1 MGFYKSM
8 RTDSAMATD
17 KKNNPSARKRA
28 LLAIVAIVIIVLDI
42 WWVASGQTHDVFF
55 PQPAA
60 EAKPARKMY
69 VELCGPLSGD
79 MEWGITLRPEVY
91 NFPQGAIESR
101 FWEISRDQGATWQ
114 PWDCEPDELTQWVV
128 ASEDTVGC
136 LIRVTEYAV
145 LEDGSDVSCTSA
157 PFGPIEEQRGFSLQ
171 DTAAQGKGE
180 SALSS
185 SSVPAEPVVY
195 VCESAGNAYY
205 HTYDC
210 DELSL
215 LRQRGYPTSEMTLSE
230 ASKLY
235 QPCLVCQR

>member
-1 MGFYKSM
+1 MASGKKSNSNAGK
-8 RTDSAMATD
+8 RT
-17 KKNNPSARKRA
+17 
-28 LLAIVAIVIIVLDI
+28 LFAIVALVVIALDI
-42 WWVASGQTHDVFF
+42 WWVASGQGRDIFS
-55 PQPAA
+55 PQPTA
-60 EAKPARKMY
+60 ETKTERKMY

-79 MEWGITLRPEVY
+79 MEWGIALRPEVH
-91 NFPQGAIESR
+91 NFPQGAVESR

-114 PWDCEPDELTQWVV
+114 PWDCEPDELTQWVT

-145 LEDGSDVSCTSA
+145 LEDGSGISCTSA
-157 PFGPIEEQRGFSLQ
+157 PFGPIEEQRGFSLGG
-171 DTAAQGKGE
+171 TATQGNGGPASSNS
-180 SALSS
+180 SAP
-185 SSVPAEPVVY
+185 VDPVVY

-215 LRQRGYPTSEMTLSE
+215 LRQRGYSTSEMALSE

-235 QPCLVCQR
+235 QPCPVCQG

>member
-1 MGFYKSM
+1 MSGNKKSN
-8 RTDSAMATD
+8 TCT
-17 KKNNPSARKRA
+17 RKRT
-28 LLAIVAIVIIVLDI
+28 LFVIVALAVIALDI
-42 WWVASGQTHDVFF
+42 WWIASGQGRDIFS

-60 EAKPARKMY
+60 EAEPARKMY

-114 PWDCEPDELTQWVV
+114 PWDCEPDELTQWVI
-128 ASEDTVGC
+128 ASKDTVGC

-145 LEDGSDVSCTSA
+145 LEDGSGVSCTSA
-157 PFGPIEEQRGFSLQ
+157 PFGPIEEQRGFSLGG
-171 DTAAQGKGE
+171 TASQGNGE
-180 SALSS
+180 SASS
-185 SSVPAEPVVY
+185 SSNVPADPVVY

-215 LRQRGYPTSEMTLSE
+215 LRQRGYSTSEITLSE
-230 ASKLY
+230 ARKLY
-235 QPCLVCQR
+235 QPCPICQG

>member
-1 MGFYKSM
+1 MGFHKSM
-8 RTDSAMATD
+8 RTDSAMAID

-28 LLAIVAIVIIVLDI
+28 LLVIVAIVIIALDI
-42 WWVASGQTHDVFF
+42 WWVVSGQTRDVLFS
-55 PQPAA
+55 QPAA

-101 FWEISRDQGATWQ
+101 FWEISRDLGATWQ

-128 ASEDTVGC
+128 ASEDTAGC
-136 LIRVTEYAV
+136 LIRVTEHAK

-157 PFGPIEEQRGFSLQ
+157 PFGPIEEQQDFSLGG
-171 DTAAQGKGE
+171 TAAQGKGK
-180 SALSS
+180 STSSS
-185 SSVPAEPVVY
+185 SSVPAESVVY

-215 LRQRGYPTSEMTLSE
+215 LRQRGYPTSEIALSE
-230 ASKLY
+230 ANYLY
-235 QPCLVCQR
+235 QPCPVCQR

>member
-8 RTDSAMATD
+8 RTDSGMATD

-28 LLAIVAIVIIVLDI
+28 LLVIVAIVIIALDI
-42 WWVASGQTHDVFF
+42 CWIASGQTLDVFF

-145 LEDGSDVSCTSA
+145 LEDGSGVSCTSA
-157 PFGPIEEQRGFSLQ
+157 PFGPIEEQRGLAWKARQHKASRNPLRP
-171 DTAAQGKGE
+171 AAACPPSPWSTFARVQE
-180 SALSS
+180 
-185 SSVPAEPVVY
+185 
-195 VCESAGNAYY
+195 
-205 HTYDC
+205 T
-210 DELSL
+210 
-215 LRQRGYPTSEMTLSE
+215 PTITPTIVTS
-230 ASKLY
+230 
-235 QPCLVCQR
+235 

>member
-8 RTDSAMATD
+8 RTDSTMATD
-17 KKNNPSARKRA
+17 KKNDSHAGKRA
-28 LLAIVAIVIIVLDI
+28 LLAIIVLVVIALDI
-42 WWVASGQTHDVFF
+42 WWVANGQERDIFP

-91 NFPQGAIESR
+91 NFPQGAVESR

-145 LEDGSDVSCTSA
+145 LEDGSGVSCTSA
-157 PFGPIEEQRGFSLQ
+157 PFGPIEEQRGFSLGG
-171 DTAAQGKGE
+171 TAAQGDGE
-180 SALSS
+180 PASS
-185 SSVPAEPVVY
+185 SSNVPAEPAVY

-215 LRQRGYPTSEMTLSE
+215 LRQRGYSTSEMTLSE
-230 ASKLY
+230 ASRLY
-235 QPCLVCQR
+235 RPCPICQG

>member
-1 MGFYKSM
+1 
-8 RTDSAMATD
+8 MASD
-17 KKNNPSARKRA
+17 KKNNPSARKRM
-28 LLAIVAIVIIVLDI
+28 LFAIVALMVIALDI
-42 WWVASGQTHDVFF
+42 WWIAGGQGRSILST
-55 PQPAA
+55 QPAA
-60 EAKPARKMY
+60 EAKPTRKMY

-101 FWEISRDQGATWQ
+101 FWEISRDQGATWH
-114 PWDCEPDELTQWVV
+114 PWDCEPDELTQWVI
-128 ASEDTVGC
+128 ASKDTVGC

-145 LEDGSDVSCTSA
+145 LEDGSGISCTSA

-171 DTAAQGKGE
+171 GTATQGDGE
-180 SALSS
+180 SASPGS
-185 SSVPAEPVVY
+185 NAPVEPVVY

-215 LRQRGYPTSEMTLSE
+215 LRQRGYSTSEITLSE
-230 ASKLY
+230 ARKLY
-235 QPCLVCQR
+235 QPCPVCQR

>member
-1 MGFYKSM
+1 
-8 RTDSAMATD
+8 MASD
-17 KKNNPSARKRA
+17 KKNNPSARKRMLFAVVA
-28 LLAIVAIVIIVLDI
+28 LMVIALDI
-42 WWVASGQTHDVFF
+42 WWITGGQSRDILS

-60 EAKPARKMY
+60 EAQPERKMY

-114 PWDCEPDELTQWVV
+114 PWDCEPDELTQWVI
-128 ASEDTVGC
+128 ASKETVGC

-145 LEDGSDVSCTSA
+145 LEDGSGVSCTSA

-171 DTAAQGKGE
+171 STTAQGNE
-180 SALSS
+180 EAASS
-185 SSVPAEPVVY
+185 SDSVPAEPMVY

-205 HTYDC
+205 HSYDC

-215 LRQRGYPTSEMTLSE
+215 LRQRGYSTSEMSLSE
-230 ASKLY
+230 ARKLF
-235 QPCLVCQR
+235 QPCPVCQG

>member
-1 MGFYKSM
+1 M
-8 RTDSAMATD
+8 R
-17 KKNNPSARKRA
+17 
-28 LLAIVAIVIIVLDI
+28 L
-42 WWVASGQTHDVFF
+42 
-55 PQPAA
+55 
-60 EAKPARKMY
+60 
-69 VELCGPLSGD
+69 
-79 MEWGITLRPEVY
+79 
-91 NFPQGAIESR
+91 
-101 FWEISRDQGATWQ
+101 
-114 PWDCEPDELTQWVV
+114 
-128 ASEDTVGC
+128 
-136 LIRVTEYAV
+136 
-145 LEDGSDVSCTSA
+145 
-157 PFGPIEEQRGFSLQ
+157 FGPIEEQRGFSLQ

-185 SSVPAEPVVY
+185 SSVPAEPMVY

>member
-8 RTDSAMATD
+8 RTDSGMATD

-28 LLAIVAIVIIVLDI
+28 LLVIVAIVIIALDI
-42 WWVASGQTHDVFF
+42 CWIASGQTLDVFF
-55 PQPAA
+55 PQPVA
-60 EAKPARKMY
+60 EAKPARMMH
-69 VELCGPLSGD
+69 VELRGPLSGD

-101 FWEISRDQGATWQ
+101 FWEISRDQGATWL

-145 LEDGSDVSCTSA
+145 PEDGSGVSCTSA

-171 DTAAQGKGE
+171 GTAAQGKGE
-180 SALSS
+180 SASSS

-195 VCESAGNAYY
+195 VCGSAGNAYY

-235 QPCLVCQR
+235 QPCPVCQR